1 MLTNAEMC
9 KAKKIFDKKQ
19 ILNPKFT
26 FITKFQHILQVFG
39 KGTVFYNIPITYII
53 GILNN
58 FMCLSVNT

>member
-39 KGTVFYNIPITYII
+39 KGPSFITFQILTQLEYLII
-53 GILNN
+53 L
-58 FMCLSVNT
+58 CV